1 MCGVPEAVVSGNEK
15 MGDGQQVLCKFMG
28 MVGGVFIFTENQP
41 CVSLF
46 EDPLHE
52 LGAKATHSVAMG
64 HHNFCDLAAIDGVQ
78 KGCKLGPFPVK
89 SGADVMVRSSVR
101 LVAFQFIHMSLEIGF
116 LVRRRYPFIPRAI
129 TMGRIRG
136 S

>member
-1 MCGVPEAVVSGNEK
+1 MLIGSVAVMACDEERGT
-15 MGDGQQVLCKFMG
+15 GQHVVGQFMG
-28 MVGGVFIFTENQP
+28 TVRGVFMVTEHQL
-41 CVSLF
+41 CMGLAK
-46 EDPLHE
+46 DPVHE